1 MIATKSTLSLVLAV
15 AIPTGQFL
23 LAGCSTGTTT
33 TSEQQVSSSP
43 PPMDTSTTVY
53 RRQ

>member
-1 MIATKSTLSLVLAV
+1 VISTKSSLSLVLAV
-15 AIPTGQFL
+15 TLLTGQFL
-23 LAGCSTGTTT
+23 LVGCSGSTT
-33 TSEQQVSSSP
+33 TSEQQVSSPP